1 MVYNS
6 IADERSFFGDAMSLP
21 DAKVT
26 ELYTQGNSCEDVA
39 VVDGCSGT
47 SMYNRLISLGVKIR
61 SRSEANQIFPNY
73 VFVRLYNMGLS
84 VSQIGRMLGVNSST
98 VTKRL
103 HTINFPLRSRGVACR
118 IRYTEEEFKRYFMVP
133 DILNQLAELTD

>member
-1 MVYNS
+1 
-6 IADERSFFGDAMSLP
+6 MSLP

-26 ELYTQGNSCEDVA
+26 ELYIQGNSCEDVA
-39 VVDGCSGT
+39 IIDGCSET

-61 SRSEANQIFPNY
+61 SRSEANQIFPNC
-73 VFVRLYNMGLS
+73 VFVRLYNIGLS
-84 VSQIGRMLGVNSST
+84 VSQIGRILGVNPST

-118 IRYTEEEFKRYFMVP
+118 IRYTEEEFKRYFMIPGVL
-133 DILNQLAELTD
+133 DQLMKLVGK